1 MCVVGEGA
9 AALVEYTDTATT
21 MGLVEPG
28 SPMVAEAKVL
38 LTTARTTK
46 LELVA
51 MMHLRDNDGKTE
63 VLRDKLRAE
72 VREFRK
78 TTGSDEKEH
87 VHPALLQ
94 VLTKAL
100 LMKH

>member
-1 MCVVGEGA
+1 
-9 AALVEYTDTATT
+9 
-21 MGLVEPG
+21 
-28 SPMVAEAKVL
+28 
-38 LTTARTTK
+38 
-46 LELVA
+46 
-51 MMHLRDNDGKTE
+51 MHLRDDDGKKE